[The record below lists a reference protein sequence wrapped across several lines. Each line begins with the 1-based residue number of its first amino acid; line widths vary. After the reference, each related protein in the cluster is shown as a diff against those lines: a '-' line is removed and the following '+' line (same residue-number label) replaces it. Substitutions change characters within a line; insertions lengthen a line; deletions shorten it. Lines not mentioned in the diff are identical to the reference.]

1 MIDIYVAGCCDETIQ
16 YVSSGF
22 VVYEINNRIFSKFW
36 TTDAKNKENINGLGE
51 LYALIGALRYCLK
64 FKHKYVKIHY
74 SYRSI
79 GTLIN
84 KHKIKLGKATKVKSK
99 LCELVEGCQNLKL
112 FAVHIPT
119 KKGVCSDLRYNTCK
133 SKTMTVL
140 KDKADSIEITSKYV
154 LYTDGAYNK
163 KTGFYGIGVVVYS
176 REEDDIIDTIEWK
189 DNKWNESGVNAGCY
203 LAVTNAIEWCIVN
216 RIYDSVT
223 IVVTQTSAFSQ
234 ATDYHRAKREVT
246 KDFKSLIKKYENE
259 VNFSFRHVYREHRN
273 PYANKALEL
282 AENACGYIKYL

>member
-22 VVYEINNRIFSKFW
+22 VVYEANKKVFNKFW
-36 TTDAKNKENINGLGE
+36 VTDVKNKENINGLGE

-64 FKHKYVKIHY
+64 FGCRDVKIHY
-74 SYRSI
+74 SYKSI

-84 KHKIKLGKATKVKSK
+84 KHRIDIRKATKIKSK

-112 FAVHIPT
+112 SAIHIPT
-119 KKGVCSDLRYNTCK
+119 KKNMCSDLRYNTCK
-133 SKTMTVL
+133 SATKDVL
-140 KDKADSIEITSKYV
+140 EDKADSIEITSRYI

-163 KTGFYGIGVVVYS
+163 KTGFYGIGVVIYD

-189 DNKWNESGVNAGCY
+189 DNKWSESGENAGCY
-203 LAVTNAIEWCIVN
+203 LAVTNAIEWCIEYK
-216 RIYDSVT
+216 IYDSVT

-234 ATDYHRAKREVT
+234 AMDYHRAKREVT
-246 KDFKSLIKKYENE
+246 KDFKSLIKKYKKD
-259 VNFSFRHVYREHRN
+259 VDFSFRHVYRGHRN
-273 PYANKALEL
+273 TYANKALEL
-282 AENACGYIKYL
+282 AENACGYIKYS